1 MNLVKLQDTKLIH
14 RNLFHTKDQKE
25 IKETIPFTIATK
37 KMKCLGINLPRE
49 KKDLYAENYKILM
62 KETKDD
68 TNIMIDIPYW
78 KNQYCENDHTTQN
91 KYDSYQIT
99 NGIFS

>member
-1 MNLVKLQDTKLIH
+1 
-14 RNLFHTKDQKE
+14 
-25 IKETIPFTIATK
+25 
-37 KMKCLGINLPRE
+37 
-49 KKDLYAENYKILM
+49 M

-99 NGIFS
+99 NGIFSQKQNKRFGNFYRNTEYPEKPKQS

>member
-62 KETKDD
+62 KETKDER
-68 TNIMIDIPYW
+68 
-78 KNQYCENDHTTQN
+78 NQR
-91 KYDSYQIT
+91 
-99 NGIFS
+99 